1 MMDIYNVYETNKRC
15 FRSVVRLAIAAIVAT
30 GTTAAVAFSYPP
42 YEYYT
47 GTTTGAPAFN
57 YTKVC
62 EPGRTGESQATYV
75 VLGHCYPARP
85 ALSNTAYEGK
95 VVIPATI
102 AGLPVRKINDAAFIV
117 CQKITSVQIPAT
129 VREIGARAFSD
140 CWNLTNITFASGSGL
155 ATVGDSAF
163 TNCISLTSI
172 MFPKTLSRLGAGCFQ
187 GCAQLTDVYF
197 LGNAPRLAIP
207 SMTEKSG
214 LGESIFRNYGYYE
227 RFKVHINRNTY
238 GWIAPYEKGV
248 PEKWPVDY
256 GYMQAHE
263 TVAED
268 DGKSLTI
275 KMR

>member
-1 MMDIYNVYETNKRC
+1 MTEIDNAFVNNNGRFCRMAKLGFV
-15 FRSVVRLAIAAIVAT
+15 AIVLLGAAT
-30 GTTAAVAFSYPP
+30 AVGLSYPP

-47 GTTTGAPAFN
+47 GTTTGTPALN

-62 EPGRTGESQATYV
+62 EPGRTGEAQATYV
-75 VLGHCYPARP
+75 VLGHCYPARQ
-85 ALSNTAYEGK
+85 ALSNTTYDGK
-95 VVIPATI
+95 VVIPSKI
-102 AGLPVRKINDAAFIV
+102 GGLPVRKINDAAFIA
-117 CQKITSVQIPAT
+117 CQKIRSVTIPAT

-172 MFPKTLSRLGAGCFQ
+172 TFPKTLSRLGAGCFQ

-197 LGNAPRLAIP
+197 LGNAPRLTVP
-207 SMTEKSG
+207 VGTNTSV
-214 LGESIFRNYGYYE
+214 LGEMIFRNYGYYE

-263 TVAED
+263 TVVED

>member
-30 GTTAAVAFSYPP
+30 GATAAAAFSYPP

-47 GTTTGAPAFN
+47 GTTTGTPALN

-62 EPGRTGESQATYV
+62 EPGRTGEAQATYV
-75 VLGHCYPARP
+75 VLG
-85 ALSNTAYEGK
+85 
-95 VVIPATI
+95 TI

-172 MFPKTLSRLGAGCFQ
+172 TFPKTLSRLGAGCFQ

-197 LGNAPRLAIP
+197 LGNAPRLTIP